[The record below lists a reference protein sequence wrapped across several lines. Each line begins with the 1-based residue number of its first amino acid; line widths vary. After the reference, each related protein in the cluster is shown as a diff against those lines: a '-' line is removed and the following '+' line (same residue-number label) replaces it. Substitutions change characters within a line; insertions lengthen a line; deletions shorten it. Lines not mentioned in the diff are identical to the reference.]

1 MNKYKA
7 KCSFCGHEIEI
18 ETMGKIF
25 KAPRCPKCRGFM
37 RIAAEKYE
45 PEKREVSNGKEET

>member
-37 RIAAEKYE
+37 RIVAEEYK
-45 PEKREVSNGKEET
+45 PEEREVE